1 MSDNDD
7 EEAVRWVMILNK
19 KYLLELFWLFQDIFL
34 CFAEKQSIRS
44 ILCPPCHMLHHE
56 DFNILIIFGSSRSQD
71 HASFNNFA
79 DLLSIIFP
87 AKIKVKSNLLSEDV
101 QQELVAKP
109 Q

>member
-1 MSDNDD
+1 MSHDF
-7 EEAVRWVMILNK
+7 EQKMFIRF
-19 KYLLELFWLFQDIFL
+19 LLAPPRNFPLFCRKTEHSFHSLSTF
-34 CFAEKQSIRS
+34 
-44 ILCPPCHMLHHE
+44 HHE